1 MLLDFKEK
9 KIAMD
14 IHAKNARNT
23 DKEENQTALR
33 FCTAYSMLKGNGTKK
48 AAQPLGEEIRQFL
61 LGNAMLT
68 RTPKSQVLT
77 STIVNFLLIA
87 HLGHSSSGLA
97 YGLFYMYSFHSKY
110 FLHPSLQAEKAAPFE
125 TFHFHGKRAK
135 ELVDTTMA
143 LQSSAQNW
151 PMALLLPLD

>member
-48 AAQPLGEEIRQFL
+48 AAQPLVEEIRQFL

-87 HLGHSSSGLA
+87 HLGHGSSGLA
-97 YGLFYMYSFHSKY
+97 MAFSICILFILSISFILVSRLKRQPLLRP
-110 FLHPSLQAEKAAPFE
+110 FIFMEKE
-125 TFHFHGKRAK
+125 QK
-135 ELVDTTMA
+135 
-143 LQSSAQNW
+143 NW
-151 PMALLLPLD
+151 

>member
-110 FLHPSLQAEKAAPFE
+110 FLHPSLQAEKAPLLRPFIFME
-125 TFHFHGKRAK
+125 K
-135 ELVDTTMA
+135 E
-143 LQSSAQNW
+143 QKNW
-151 PMALLLPLD
+151 